1 MTLYLARRA
10 IQFIPAILGVI
21 IITFTLGFFGP
32 GDPLKYQLG
41 EKLPSDP
48 EQLQKLRAYYGLD
61 RPYSVQLA
69 DYVLKLA
76 QGDMGKSISVQSKRP
91 VREMLGKGL
100 LVSMQ
105 LGAMAMVIIALIGVP
120 LGVLAAYRQNTAVDY
135 LVVSMSAILP
145 TVPVFVLAPLL
156 LILLVLR
163 LDILPH
169 SYGWNGIFDSRA
181 ILPVFI
187 LVIGPLLT
195 VVRQTRG
202 GVLEVLSQDYVRTA
216 RAKGARE
223 RRVLTGHILQNAI
236 TPVVTSLGFIAAGL
250 LTGSIF
256 VESIFGIPGFGGLFY
271 SALRSY
277 DYPVILG
284 ATLVAALIMMGS
296 NLIVDLLY
304 GILDPRV
311 RE

>member
-1 MTLYLARRA
+1 M
-10 IQFIPAILGVI
+10 I
-21 IITFTLGFFGP
+21 
-32 GDPLKYQLG
+32 
-41 EKLPSDP
+41 
-48 EQLQKLRAYYGLD
+48 
-61 RPYSVQLA
+61 
-69 DYVLKLA
+69 
-76 QGDMGKSISVQSKRP
+76 
-91 VREMLGKGL
+91 
-100 LVSMQ
+100 
-105 LGAMAMVIIALIGVP
+105 IIALIGVP

-135 LVVSMSAILP
+135 LVVSLSAILP